1 MKKIE
6 WKRLILSV
14 VVPLAVGGLS
24 AWLTRG
30 GMEEFQSMNQPPLSP
45 PPFVFAI
52 VWPILYILM
61 GISYYMIR
69 SVKRNTFA
77 ETFIY
82 GLQLTLNFFWSIIF
96 FNMKAYLF
104 AFIWLLL
111 LWLAVWWMIVSF
123 YKVKPLAG
131 KLQIP
136 YILWLTFAAYLNFSV
151 YLLN

>member
-14 VVPLAVGGLS
+14 AVPLVVGGLS

-30 GMEEFQSMNQPPLSP
+30 GMEEFQTMNQPPLSP
-45 PPFVFAI
+45 PPLVFSI
-52 VWPILYILM
+52 VWPVLYILM
-61 GISYYMIR
+61 GVSYYMIR
-69 SVKRNTFA
+69 SVKRNTFT

-82 GLQLTLNFFWSIIF
+82 GLQLTLNFFWSLIF

-111 LWLAVWWMIVSF
+111 LWLAVLWMIVSF
-123 YKVKPLAG
+123 CKVKPLAG

-136 YILWLTFAAYLNFSV
+136 YILWLTFAAYLNFAV